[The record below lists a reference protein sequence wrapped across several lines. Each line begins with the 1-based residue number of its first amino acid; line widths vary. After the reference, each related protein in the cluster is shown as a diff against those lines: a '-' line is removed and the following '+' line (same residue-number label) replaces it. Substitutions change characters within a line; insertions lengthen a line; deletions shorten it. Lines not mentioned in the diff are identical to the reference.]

1 MERDATE
8 WLGGSPQ
15 AVADSLVHY
24 AKSLQF
30 LSEESS
36 LVQKYEKKW
45 IGVCAGV
52 VRAVEDNLEALLS
65 SLDSQGVPRSDT
77 VVRFIEREQ
86 RPLFL

>member
-8 WLGGSPQ
+8 WLGGSAQ
-15 AVADSLVHY
+15 AVADNLVHY